1 MTCKDCIHNAVCYR
15 KDTISSDYADKCG
28 DYISDSLIDDIKAEI
43 ESMMKRIRPRFE
55 SMEVVVY
62 TRGFN
67 DGIGN
72 ALKIIDKHIGE
83 RSEA

>member
-1 MTCKDCIHNAVCYR
+1 MEIKEFCKKINAVPM
-15 KDTISSDYADKCG
+15 SV
-28 DYISDSLIDDIKAEI
+28 IDDIKAEI

-67 DGIGN
+67 DGICN

-83 RSEA
+83 RSE